1 MSKYVFIVMNDNNG
15 DLRDQIE
22 FICEDMESADEI
34 CFYLNLQV
42 DYEKYSIIQWE
53 VQKKI
58 IDNN

>member
-42 DYEKYSIIQWE
+42 DYEKYNIIQWE

>member
-42 DYEKYSIIQWE
+42 DYEKYNIIQWE
-53 VQKKI
+53 VQKK
-58 IDNN
+58 

>member
-22 FICEDMESADEI
+22 FICEDMESADKI
-34 CFYLNLQV
+34 CFELNLMV

-53 VQKKI
+53 VQK
-58 IDNN
+58 NN